1 MMYATSKETETM
13 RVHSTTDTDA
23 DTAMIVTWLVEI
35 GELLFVV
42 WGELFFVVWYVIM
55 SVNI

>member
-1 MMYATSKETETM
+1 MYATSKDTI

-23 DTAMIVTWLVEI
+23 DTAMIIAWLDED
-35 GELLFVV
+35 GELFVV
-42 WGELFFVVWYVIM
+42 VCIM